1 MVNLKISY
9 HDKTIV
15 RQSFLFSA
23 RYMGQAPIAST
34 ESFRIVFEGVVGRN
48 TLGNIA
54 IDDISIAPGVCPTAP
69 QVWSPIGQKRFP
81 TYILT
86 PRLRPLALETVLLR
100 TMSAGKCLEFYPRQ
114 VF

>member
-1 MVNLKISY
+1 MHSQTVIS
-9 HDKTIV
+9 
-15 RQSFLFSA
+15 FSA

-69 QVWSPIGQKRFP
+69 QVRTPIGQNKF
-81 TYILT
+81 ILT
-86 PRLRPLALETVLLR
+86 FRLRPLALGTVPLR
-100 TMSAGKCLEFYPRQ
+100 TMSAGKCLEFYPKQ

>member
-1 MVNLKISY
+1 
-9 HDKTIV
+9 
-15 RQSFLFSA
+15 
-23 RYMGQAPIAST
+23 MGQAPIAST

-69 QVWSPIGQKRFP
+69 QVWSPIGQNKF
-81 TYILT
+81 ILT
-86 PRLRPLALETVLLR
+86 SRLRLLALETVLLR

>member
-1 MVNLKISY
+1 MANLEILY
-9 HDKTIV
+9 HDMTIGIL
-15 RQSFLFSA
+15 SSA

-86 PRLRPLALETVLLR
+86 SRLRPLALETVPLR
-100 TMSAGKCLEFYPRQ
+100 TMSAGKCLEFYPKQ